1 MVFYFV
7 QRGETLYH
15 IAKRYQTTVHAIV
28 AANRL
33 EDPNAICPG
42 QALVIPKPGE
52 VPSPPPGGIV
62 HLVRPGETV
71 FYLARK
77 FDTTPQEILKANQIV
92 HPEFI
97 LPGQQLVIPER
108 TETSDDW
115 PMLGRTAG
123 RTAVSPVTLEGRLS
137 EAWTFAPRRPG
148 SITPSSPVIR
158 YNRVFIGQSD
168 GAYYALDKGTGRV
181 RWRYVPGEKR
191 AATPLPPPPD
201 GRPLATPAAF
211 DGIVYLGG
219 SDGMVYAVDA
229 LEGRTIWCFG
239 TGGPITSSPAVTGGL
254 VYLGSWDGQVYAL
267 EAKTGALVWR
277 AETGGPV
284 ADPVAVGDDVV
295 FAGVLGGELVALDGQ
310 SGELEWRQPGA
321 PAGAPVFAELVV
333 VVGDSAFDPTSG
345 ALLWRAEAPP
355 AAAVARLDMVIY
367 PDRAVDLFTGEPRW
381 LSAGGHAAP
390 AVQVA
395 CGTHLLAVQAGELVA
410 RDVSSGQVVWHQSLG
425 TGTLL
430 PPAVAPGLLALVLED
445 GRLRAYRTAPERT
458 GRSRSN

>member
-1 MVFYFV
+1 VVFYFV

-77 FDTTPQEILKANQIV
+77 FDTSPQEILKANQIV

-108 TETSDDW
+108 TETCDEW

-123 RTAVSPVTLEGRLS
+123 RTATSPVILDGRLS
-137 EAWTFAPRRPG
+137 EAWSFVPRRPG
-148 SITPSSPVIR
+148 NVVPSSPVIR
-158 YNRVFIGQSD
+158 YERVFVGQTD

-191 AATPLPPPPD
+191 TMTPLPPAPE

-219 SDGMVYAVDA
+219 SDGTVYAVDA
-229 LEGRTIWCFG
+229 LEGRTIWRFH

-254 VYLGSWDGQVYAL
+254 VYLGSWDGTICAL
-267 EAKTGALVWR
+267 EAKTGAMVWR
-277 AETGGPV
+277 VTAGGPV
-284 ADPVAVGDDVV
+284 ADPVAVGDDIV
-295 FAGVLGGELVALDGQ
+295 FARAVGGDLLALDGQ
-310 SGELEWRQPGA
+310 SGELEWQQSDVPS
-321 PAGAPVFAELVV
+321 GAPVFAELVV
-333 VVGDSAFDPTSG
+333 LVGDRAFDPTSG
-345 ALLWRAEAPP
+345 ALLWRAEAP
-355 AAAVARLDMVIY
+355 ATAAVARLDMVIY
-367 PDRAVDLFTGEPRW
+367 PDRAVDLFTGAPRW
-381 LSAGGHAAP
+381 LAAAEGGAP
-390 AVQVA
+390 AAQVA
-395 CGTHLLAVQAGELVA
+395 CGTQLLAVQAGELIA
-410 RDVSSGQVVWHQSLG
+410 RDVATGQVLWHQSLG
-425 TGTLL
+425 AAASL
-430 PPAVAPGLLALVLED
+430 PPAVAPGLLALVMDD
-445 GRLRAYRTAPERT
+445 GRLRAYRTAAEKG
-458 GRSRSN
+458 GRNRGC

>member
-33 EDPNAICPG
+33 EDPNAICAG

-77 FDTTPQEILKANQIV
+77 FDTNPQEILKANQIV

-108 TETSDDW
+108 TEATDDW

-123 RTAVSPVTLEGRLS
+123 RTAVSPVTLEGRLA
-137 EAWTFAPRRPG
+137 EAWTFAPRRAG
-148 SITPSSPVIR
+148 AIAPSSPVIR
-158 YNRVFIGQSD
+158 YDRIFVGQSD
-168 GAYYALDKGTGRV
+168 GAYYALDKNTGKV
-181 RWRYVPGEKR
+181 RWRYLPGEKR
-191 AATPLPPPPD
+191 ATAPLPPTPD

-219 SDGMVYAVDA
+219 SDGTVYAVDA
-229 LEGRTIWCFG
+229 LEGRTIWRFS
-239 TGGPITSSPAVTGGL
+239 TGGPITSSPAVAGGL
-254 VYLGSWDGQVYAL
+254 VYLGSWDGMVYAL
-267 EAKTGALVWR
+267 ELKTGALVWR
-277 AETGGPV
+277 APAGGPV
-284 ADPVAVGDDVV
+284 ADPVAVGDAVV
-295 FAGVLGGELVALDGQ
+295 FARAVDGPLLALDGQ
-310 SGELEWRQPGA
+310 SGEQAWEQA
-321 PAGAPVFAELVV
+321 DVPAGAPLFAELVV
-333 VVGDSAFDPTSG
+333 VVGDRAFDPTSG
-345 ALLWRAEAPP
+345 GLLWRAEAPL
-355 AAAVARLDMVIY
+355 ASAVVRLDMVIY
-367 PDRAVDLFTGEPRW
+367 PDRAVDLFTGTPRW
-381 LSAGGHAAP
+381 LAA
-390 AVQVA
+390 ADGAAQVVQIA
-395 CGTHLLAVQAGELVA
+395 CGAQVLAVQAGELVA
-410 RDVSSGQVVWHQSLG
+410 RDVATGQVQWHQSLG
-425 TGTLL
+425 AGTAL

-445 GRLRAYRTAPERT
+445 GRLRAYRTTPER
-458 GRSRSN
+458 GRRGG